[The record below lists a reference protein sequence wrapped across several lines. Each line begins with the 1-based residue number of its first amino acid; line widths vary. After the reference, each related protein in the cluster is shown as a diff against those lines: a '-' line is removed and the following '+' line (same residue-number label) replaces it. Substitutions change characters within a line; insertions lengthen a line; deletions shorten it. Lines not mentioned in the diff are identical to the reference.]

1 MSQNKLVIIGLLVCI
16 FGLGFFLLGKSDNQ
30 VEKVQENNSV
40 TKKGETENGASAT
53 KVAITNKNIKNTM
66 ENEKGIVPETVHG
79 AIISTSMGDIEVEFA
94 GATAPK
100 TVANFV
106 SLVATKFYDGTKFHR
121 VISGFMIQVGDP
133 LSKDDT
139 KQAYWGTGGPGYQ
152 FPDELSGKEVYSY
165 GTLAMA
171 NSGKNTNG
179 SQFFIVSANPKVDLP
194 PSYTVFGKVVGGMDV
209 VEKIQNTP
217 TDRSN
222 DRPLTAVVIKSVTL
236 K

>member
-1 MSQNKLVIIGLLVCI
+1 MSQNKLVTLGLLICV
-16 FGLGFFLLGKSDNQ
+16 FGLGFFLLGKSDNKAENM
-30 VEKVQENNSV
+30 EKNVPL
-40 TKKGETENGASAT
+40 TKNRVVKSAEDA

-66 ENEKGIVPETVHG
+66 ENQKGIVPEVVKG
-79 AIISTSMGDIEVEFA
+79 AVISTSMGDIEIEFA

-106 SLVATKFYDGTKFHR
+106 SLAATKVYDGTKFHR
-121 VISGFMIQVGDP
+121 VISGFMIQAGDP

-194 PSYTVFGKVVGGMDV
+194 PSYTIFGKVVGGMDV